1 MACDMIQLSPNKII
15 RLSNILMVISLG
27 QYTLSHP
34 AMAED
39 KFNLSFIHG
48 DNNATKIQSM
58 REGDDIIPGKYPTD
72 IYLNNQR
79 VDHRVLSFAR
89 EHPQDK
95 ILPCITA
102 GLYRNYGVIMPAE
115 YSLAKEEVCFDIAA
129 QRPGAILIADPA
141 KQRVDI
147 TVPQLFMVSHAQ
159 GALPASVYDDGINA
173 GFVNYS
179 FSGNRNTY
187 NNNANH
193 NVSEYAFISVNSG
206 VNIGSWRFRNNS
218 VYSKRSSWSGKG
230 KNIASWAET
239 DLTALQSRL
248 TVGKTSTGSDVF
260 DSVQFMGIQ
269 VSSAKEMLPDSLTGY
284 APVVRGVAT
293 SNARVDVRQNGYTI
307 YSTNVAPGPFAIS
320 DIYPSNL
327 SGDLHV
333 TVIEADGTKNSF
345 IVPYA
350 SVPNMIRQGQWQYQL
365 TAGTYQNGFTAYT
378 PDFIEATVSHGTR
391 YDLTPYGGIIVAENY
406 RAGVTGLSKSLGSL
420 GALSSALSFSETH
433 RVAGDSKTGTAMKL
447 MYAKS
452 LAKTGTEFKLTG
464 YRYPGSGYYEYAD
477 AVAERDR
484 WENGRYRNIYWDNR
498 NYYDDSD
505 TTDSMQAHRHVY
517 YTRHFPTRRQKV
529 DVYVN
534 QQIAGKA
541 SVFINASGQS
551 YWGASGIDR
560 SLQIG
565 LNNSFRDVVY
575 GLFIQDT
582 QSNHHDNDRSCN
594 LSVSVPFNVGKS
606 RTVMANFSAS
616 HNKADGN
623 GFNSGASG
631 SLLDD
636 NRLSYSVQTANAQG
650 SSLINSANLGYQ
662 GSIGNVDAGYSY
674 GGGTRQ
680 ETLGLAGGIVAH
692 SGGITLTQPLQ
703 NTFIL
708 VEAKNARGTRLENQP
723 GAAIDPFGYAVMTSA
738 VPYHHNRVAL
748 RTADIKNGVDIP
760 NAVKDI
766 VPTYGAIGRIKYD
779 TFTGQSL
786 LIHST
791 HRDGIVPPLGAAAL
805 SSAGISKGI
814 VGTNGDIFI
823 SGANAGERIL
833 VKWGEG
839 KEESCHFLIPDL
851 RSKKGEITAG
861 YRETT
866 LVCAQN

>member
-1 MACDMIQLSPNKII
+1 MACNMIKLSPKGKTI

-27 QYTLSHP
+27 QYTLPHP

-48 DNNATKIQSM
+48 DNNAMKIQSM
-58 REGDDIIPGKYPTD
+58 REGDDIVPGNYPTD

-79 VDHRVLSFAR
+79 VDHRMLSFAR
-89 EHPQDK
+89 EQPQSK
-95 ILPCITA
+95 ILPCITV
-102 GLYRNYGVIMPAE
+102 GLYRNYGVILPAE
-115 YSLAKEEVCFDIAA
+115 EGAAKEEACFDIAT
-129 QRPGAILIADPA
+129 QRPGSTLLVDPG

-147 TVPQLFMVSHAQ
+147 TVPQLFMVNHAQ
-159 GALPASVYDDGINA
+159 GAIPVSVYDDGINA

-179 FSGNRNTY
+179 FSGNRNAY
-187 NNNANH
+187 NDNANH

-239 DLTALQSRL
+239 DLTALRSRL
-248 TVGKTSTGSDVF
+248 TVGKTSTSSDVF
-260 DSVQFMGIQ
+260 DSIQFMGIQ
-269 VSSAKEMLPDSLTGY
+269 ISSAKEMLPDSLTGY

-327 SGDLHV
+327 SGDLYV

-345 IVPYA
+345 VVPYA

-365 TAGTYQNGFTAYT
+365 TAGKYQNGFTAYT
-378 PDFIEATVSHGTR
+378 PGFIEATVSHGTG
-391 YDLTPYGGIIVAENY
+391 YDLTPYGGFIVAENY

-420 GALSSALSFSETH
+420 GALSSALSLSETH
-433 RVAGDSKTGTAMKL
+433 TVSGDSKTGTALKFI
-447 MYAKS
+447 YAKS

-464 YRYPGSGYYEYAD
+464 SRYPGSGYYEYAD

-484 WENGRYRNIYWDNR
+484 WENGRYRNIYWDNH
-498 NYYDDSD
+498 NYYDDSAD
-505 TTDSMQAHRHVY
+505 NTQAHRHVY
-517 YTRHFPTRRQKV
+517 YTRHFSTRRQKV
-529 DVYVN
+529 EVYVN

-565 LNNSFRDVVY
+565 LNNSFRDIVY

-582 QSNHHDNDRSCN
+582 QSNHHYNDRSFN
-594 LSVSVPFNVGKS
+594 LSLSIPFNIGKS
-606 RTVMANFSAS
+606 RTVMGNFSAS

-623 GFNSGASG
+623 GFNTGVSG

-636 NRLSYSVQTANAQG
+636 NRLNYSVQTGNTQG
-650 SSLINSANLGYQ
+650 SSPVNSANLGYQ
-662 GSIGNVDAGYSY
+662 SGIGNVDAGYSY
-674 GGGTRQ
+674 GGGTQQ
-680 ETLGLAGGIVAH
+680 ETLGLAGGIVVH

-708 VEAKNARGTRLENQP
+708 VEAKNASGTRLENQP
-723 GAAIDPFGYAVMTSA
+723 GVAIDPFGYAVMTSA

-760 NAVKDI
+760 IAVKDI
-766 VPTYGAIGRIKYD
+766 VPTYGAIGRIKYKA
-779 TFTGQSL
+779 FTGQSL

-791 HRDGIVPPLGAAAL
+791 NRNGIVPPLGAAAL
-805 SSAGISKGI
+805 NSEGISKGI

-823 SGANAGERIL
+823 SGASAGERIL
-833 VKWGEG
+833 VKWGEA
-839 KEESCHFLIPDL
+839 KDESCHFLIPDF
-851 RSKKGEITAG
+851 RTKKGEITAG

-866 LVCAQN
+866 LVCAKN